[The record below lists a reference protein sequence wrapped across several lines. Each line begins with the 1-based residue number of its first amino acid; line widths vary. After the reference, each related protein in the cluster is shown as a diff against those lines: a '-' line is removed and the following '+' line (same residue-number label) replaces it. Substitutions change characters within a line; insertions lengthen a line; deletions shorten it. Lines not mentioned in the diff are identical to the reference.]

1 MSDDN
6 TKKRGKYNTKKS
18 QKIETLLEAAKDF
31 KTNKP
36 VTSKKPKY
44 TIAELTQNVCIYP
57 NRYLD
62 NDDTCVKCDLYEFCG
77 CTSKTLGKK
86 RRNE

>member
-1 MSDDN
+1 MTSDEN

-18 QKIETLLEAAKDF
+18 QKLETLLEAAKDF

-36 VTSKKPKY
+36 LTKSKY

-57 NRYLD
+57 HLYLN

-86 RRNE
+86 KKNE